1 MFVSSY
7 QEYCSRVR
15 QCVEQSQ
22 LEIEDDDEDE
32 GEDAEAEGANMMADS
47 IGE

>member
-22 LEIEDDDEDE
+22 LEIDDDDEED
-32 GEDAEAEGANMMADS
+32 EDAEAEGTVVMADS
-47 IGE
+47 MGD